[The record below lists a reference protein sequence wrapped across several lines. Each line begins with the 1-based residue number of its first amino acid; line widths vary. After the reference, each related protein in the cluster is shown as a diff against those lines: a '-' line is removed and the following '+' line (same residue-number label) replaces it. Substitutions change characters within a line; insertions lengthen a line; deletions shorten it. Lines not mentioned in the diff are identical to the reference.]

1 MKRSLFRPML
11 AAVPITGLLSGCGLI
26 VAALSGPGPTDLPEP
41 ATVPVEA
48 QTRAFVGARL
58 WDGTGAA
65 PVDNAVLLVRE
76 GRVVALGPVEMVEVP
91 PGAQR
96 IDVAGRTIIPGII
109 NAHGHVGQ
117 ARGLEQGEHVHTR
130 QNIHDQLAV
139 YARYGVTTVVSL
151 GEPGYEGVVVRD
163 EQQRDPATLRRA
175 RLFVAGEVIDAR
187 TPAQAGPQVRER
199 AERGVDWAKIR
210 VDDFLGR
217 AEKMPPAT
225 YAEVIEHARA
235 HDLPLT
241 AHLVELED
249 AKGLVRA
256 GADVLGHS
264 VRDAHVDDELIA
276 LMRERNVCLHPT
288 LTRELSTFVYA
299 ERPAFFDDP
308 FFLRDADPAVIREL
322 ERPERQREFRGE
334 AADFYRAALPTAER
348 NMMRLHEAGVRIAFG
363 TDSGPPARFQGY
375 FEHLE
380 MEMMRAAG
388 MSPRDILLSATRDA
402 AACMR
407 LDGVGTLV
415 PGHWADLVIL
425 ERNPLDDIRN
435 SRTIE
440 SVWIAGNRV
449 PGARA
454 EGGSEPL

>member
-1 MKRSLFRPML
+1 
-11 AAVPITGLLSGCGLI
+11 
-26 VAALSGPGPTDLPEP
+26 
-41 ATVPVEA
+41 
-48 QTRAFVGARL
+48 
-58 WDGTGAA
+58 
-65 PVDNAVLLVRE
+65 
-76 GRVVALGPVEMVEVP
+76 
-91 PGAQR
+91 
-96 IDVAGRTIIPGII
+96 
-109 NAHGHVGQ
+109 
-117 ARGLEQGEHVHTR
+117 
-130 QNIHDQLAV
+130 
-139 YARYGVTTVVSL
+139 
-151 GEPGYEGVVVRD
+151 
-163 EQQRDPATLRRA
+163 
-175 RLFVAGEVIDAR
+175 
-187 TPAQAGPQVRER
+187 VRER

-308 FFLRDADPAVIREL
+308 FFLRDADPAVLREL
-322 ERPERQREFRGE
+322 ERPERQAQYRDE
-334 AADFYRAALPTAER
+334 AAAWYRAALPTAER
-348 NMMRLHEAGVRIAFG
+348 NMIALHEAGVRIAFG
-363 TDSGPPARFQGY
+363 TDSGPPGRFQGY

-380 MEMMRAAG
+380 LEMMQDAG
-388 MSPRDILLSATRDA
+388 MAPRDILLAATRDA

-407 LDGVGTLV
+407 LPELGTLTA
-415 PGHWADLVIL
+415 GSWADFVVLTAD
-425 ERNPLDDIRN
+425 PLADIRN
-435 SRTIE
+435 TRSIE
-440 SVWIAGNRV
+440 SVWIGGVEV
-449 PGARA
+449 PT
-454 EGGSEPL
+454 P